1 MSETPAPPPRPVA
14 IRPNLEGI
22 PDELKTRDQW
32 VLWWYQLTQ
41 SKGTKSRKWTKPPF
55 IPGTGRRASSTDPAT
70 WCSYTNAVMYGRVGP
85 DVSGRRPDGI
95 GYVFSPDD
103 PYTGVDLDKCRD
115 PSSGEIKEWAR
126 ELIDL
131 LDTYCEVS
139 PSGTGVKLILRG
151 KLKIAE
157 HKRVYGDGVVE
168 VYDRDRFFALTGV
181 RP

>member
-1 MSETPAPPPRPVA
+1 MNETPPPPPRPVA

-22 PDELKTRDQW
+22 PDELKARNQW
-32 VLWWYQLTQ
+32 ALWWYQLSQ
-41 SKGTKSRKWTKPPF
+41 SKGAKPRRWTKPPYTA
-55 IPGTGRRASSTDPAT
+55 GTARRASSTDAET
-70 WCSYTNAVMYGRVGP
+70 WRPFETAVMYGRVGP
-85 DVSGRRPDGI
+85 RVDDRPPDGI
-95 GYVFSPDD
+95 GYMFSPDD
-103 PYTGVDLDKCRD
+103 PYTGVDIDKCRD
-115 PSSGEIKEWAR
+115 PVTGQIKEWAR

-157 HKRVYGDGVVE
+157 HKRVFGDGVVE
-168 VYDRDRFFALTGV
+168 VYDRDRFFTLTGV